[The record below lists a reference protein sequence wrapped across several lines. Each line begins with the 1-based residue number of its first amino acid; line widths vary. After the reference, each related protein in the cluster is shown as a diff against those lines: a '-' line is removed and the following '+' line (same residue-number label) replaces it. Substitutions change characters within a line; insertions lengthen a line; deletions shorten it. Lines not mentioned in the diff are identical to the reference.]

1 MRPLRLFVAPEK
13 LRKTRIL
20 LLKVTHWPYVAA
32 IWLYEGLSDYLG
44 GAGKSLGSGVASL
57 GGPSE
62 GTTNILKRAPY
73 LKSINPRTLVAA
85 SLSQNSLPRENRA
98 KRSSR
103 PATAATGLD
112 ASSQDDL
119 KALVLRLSLQIE
131 DLTAMVGEQQQQ
143 KELGD

>member
-1 MRPLRLFVAPEK
+1 
-13 LRKTRIL
+13 
-20 LLKVTHWPYVAA
+20 
-32 IWLYEGLSDYLG
+32 
-44 GAGKSLGSGVASL
+44 
-57 GGPSE
+57 
-62 GTTNILKRAPY
+62 LKRAPY